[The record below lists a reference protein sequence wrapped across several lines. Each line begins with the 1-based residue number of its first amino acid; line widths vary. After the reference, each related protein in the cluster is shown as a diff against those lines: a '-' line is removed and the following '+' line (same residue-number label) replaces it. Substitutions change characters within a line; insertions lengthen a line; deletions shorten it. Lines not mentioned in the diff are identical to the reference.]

1 VKRYSSFIRHLQD
14 LGAEIAVHGNDHI
27 DLKTLP
33 PMEAGRQLMKAVQT
47 FKLYGIEAHGFR
59 CPYLSCSDELVDAL
73 PKGLFE
79 YSSNVAI
86 QWDVNPYTY
95 NNHRGTITEII
106 NKFYQPRESQDM
118 VCVPW
123 MRNGM
128 VEIPVCVPDDLQLH
142 SGLGLDLS
150 GITEA
155 WIQFLNQTYQR
166 GELFTLIFHPELASY
181 HEPSFRA
188 LLHEAKSL
196 KPFVWVARL
205 CEICD
210 WWREKSEFQSEV
222 SQLSTGLKISFNCSS
237 RATILSKGIGGYGL
251 KEAWDGPY
259 FQVRTRTLD
268 VPAEPRPFVGI
279 ALNVSRNVVSFL
291 QDQGYLLDTSEK
303 APRCAIYLDNS
314 ALIQLRTQVELVNW
328 IERSAGP
335 LVRYWRWP
343 DGAKSALS
351 ITGDLDALS
360 LLDYFSRLFAR

>member
-1 VKRYSSFIRHLQD
+1 
-14 LGAEIAVHGNDHI
+14 
-27 DLKTLP
+27 
-33 PMEAGRQLMKAVQT
+33 
-47 FKLYGIEAHGFR
+47 
-59 CPYLSCSDELVDAL
+59 L